1 MPEQHE
7 EIVDLTDYRKRR
19 TEKKPPK
26 EDHYDPQQLIAD
38 LAYHLLKAIQAVKKL
53 PH

>member
-1 MPEQHE
+1 MPVRNE
-7 EIVDLTDYRKRR
+7 EIVDLTNYREKR
-19 TEKKPPK
+19 TEKKQP
-26 EDHYDPQQLIAD
+26 EETHYDHQQLIAD